1 MLESRDSAK
10 ASAATFTVFYVLRE
24 SGKNDSLLWYIYN
37 FLHVTRKDLLLCY
50 IYNFLHVTRKDS
62 LLCLRRSI
70 AAGTDGSLP
79 PVLTIHTTMSPLV
92 HF

>member
-24 SGKNDSLLWYIYN
+24 SEKNDSLLW
-37 FLHVTRKDLLLCY
+37 Y

-70 AAGTDGSLP
+70 AAEADGSLP
-79 PVLTIHTTMSPLV
+79 PVLTIQLHTTMSPLV